1 MKNLLKVF
9 LMCFIT
15 LFAFAGQIMGQQKT
29 ITGRVVDALNE
40 GMPGVNV
47 QVKGTTSGTITN
59 IDGDFSISVPNT
71 KSVLVFTFIG
81 YVKQEVAVGNQTKL
95 NIQMKDDTQSL
106 DEVVVV
112 AYGTARKGDL
122 TGALTTMRPDANEA
136 AKAVSIDNLLEGKV
150 AGLVVST
157 ASSNPGAASS
167 ITIRGASSLRGD
179 NQPLYVI
186 DNIPQASTG
195 EFSSSGISGDFQ
207 IAQDPLSSLN
217 PADIEDITILKD
229 ASSTAIYGSRGAN
242 GVILITTKKGKEGK
256 AKVNASATFTIANAS
271 RLLEMMNLEEYAAY
285 HNSRITDGKVPF
297 HIVGDEVRY
306 VFNGAYDKY
315 DPADPETYNVVN
327 YRNWQKEIYTSAFSQ
342 NYSLSVNGGAGKTTY
357 YISANFK
364 DINGTVKQTGLKQ
377 GDLRANLSAQ
387 LSKSVDLNMALSGSL
402 RQNNMMAGGNTLGG
416 ATGAISRTALDYAP
430 FELPE
435 NDPSF
440 TNENKTNVFSWLN
453 DYVDLTDDKTF
464 KASLNLNWKINKFFT
479 YSLRAGGNINTNDRK
494 RWYGM
499 QLYQGMNNQGYLATS
514 NLSKS
519 NYSVENIVNYNTKL
533 GSVGTLAA
541 TVGMT
546 YDDYNFLN
554 KNVIGKNFT
563 MFEFRENGMHMA
575 GDVITSQ
582 PIQKD
587 YQLLSYL
594 GRVNVSLLDKYLIT
608 ASLRADGSSKFAKN
622 NRWGYFPS
630 ASAAWRI
637 SGEDFFQN
645 AKALSFIDDLKI
657 RASYG
662 VTGNFQIGNYDH
674 LSLMALDNYILG
686 TNNGQLVY
694 GYKPNTIKNE
704 DLSWEKNAMVNAGI
718 DVQMFKGL
726 LGVTVDYYNTNTSNM
741 LLNVPVPHLT
751 GYSTALMNIGKVN
764 NRGWEI
770 ALTSQKNFTKDF
782 GYSFNANYSTNT
794 NEVKALG
801 PGDAP
806 IISTGSVDHAYY
818 ITKVGEPI
826 GSYYLLVQD
835 GIFSNEE
842 ELKKYPHFS
851 NTKPGDFRFVDVDGD
866 GVMDL
871 DKDRT
876 IVGNYMPDFT
886 YGFGGKVWY
895 KGIDLDFNFQGVYG
909 NEILN
914 LNRRYIDNME
924 GNVNGTTLALDR
936 WKSADNPGNGQV
948 NRANRK
954 SKGYNG
960 RTSTWHLEDGSY
972 LRLQNVTLGYTLP
985 QQLTRHFFV
994 EKLRIYVS
1002 GQNLWT
1008 STDYSGYNPE
1018 VNARPGNSLSPGEDY
1033 GTYPLARTFLFGLNI
1048 TL

>member
-1 MKNLLKVF
+1 MTSMKNLLKVF

-15 LFAFAGQIMGQQKT
+15 LFAFAGQMMGQQKT

-533 GSVGTLAA
+533 GSVGTLA
-541 TVGMT
+541 V
-546 YDDYNFLN
+546 
-554 KNVIGKNFT
+554 
-563 MFEFRENGMHMA
+563 
-575 GDVITSQ
+575 
-582 PIQKD
+582 
-587 YQLLSYL
+587 SY
-594 GRVNVSLLDKYLIT
+594 T
-608 ASLRADGSSKFAKN
+608 
-622 NRWGYFPS
+622 
-630 ASAAWRI
+630 
-637 SGEDFFQN
+637 
-645 AKALSFIDDLKI
+645 
-657 RASYG
+657 
-662 VTGNFQIGNYDH
+662 
-674 LSLMALDNYILG
+674 
-686 TNNGQLVY
+686 
-694 GYKPNTIKNE
+694 
-704 DLSWEKNAMVNAGI
+704 
-718 DVQMFKGL
+718 
-726 LGVTVDYYNTNTSNM
+726 
-741 LLNVPVPHLT
+741 HLT
-751 GYSTALMNIGKVN
+751 L
-764 NRGWEI
+764 
-770 ALTSQKNFTKDF
+770 
-782 GYSFNANYSTNT
+782 
-794 NEVKALG
+794 
-801 PGDAP
+801 P
-806 IISTGSVDHAYY
+806 
-818 ITKVGEPI
+818 
-826 GSYYLLVQD
+826 
-835 GIFSNEE
+835 
-842 ELKKYPHFS
+842 
-851 NTKPGDFRFVDVDGD
+851 
-866 GVMDL
+866 
-871 DKDRT
+871 
-876 IVGNYMPDFT
+876 
-886 YGFGGKVWY
+886 
-895 KGIDLDFNFQGVYG
+895 
-909 NEILN
+909 
-914 LNRRYIDNME
+914 
-924 GNVNGTTLALDR
+924 TT
-936 WKSADNPGNGQV
+936 
-948 NRANRK
+948 
-954 SKGYNG
+954 
-960 RTSTWHLEDGSY
+960 
-972 LRLQNVTLGYTLP
+972 
-985 QQLTRHFFV
+985 
-994 EKLRIYVS
+994 
-1002 GQNLWT
+1002 
-1008 STDYSGYNPE
+1008 
-1018 VNARPGNSLSPGEDY
+1018 
-1033 GTYPLARTFLFGLNI
+1033 
-1048 TL
+1048 

>member
-1 MKNLLKVF
+1 M
-9 LMCFIT
+9 
-15 LFAFAGQIMGQQKT
+15 MGQQKT

-554 KNVIGKNFT
+554 KN
-563 MFEFRENGMHMA
+563 
-575 GDVITSQ
+575 
-582 PIQKD
+582 
-587 YQLLSYL
+587 
-594 GRVNVSLLDKYLIT
+594 
-608 ASLRADGSSKFAKN
+608 
-622 NRWGYFPS
+622 
-630 ASAAWRI
+630 I
-637 SGEDFFQN
+637 SG
-645 AKALSFIDDLKI
+645 AIKI
-657 RASYG
+657 
-662 VTGNFQIGNYDH
+662 T
-674 LSLMALDNYILG
+674 
-686 TNNGQLVY
+686 
-694 GYKPNTIKNE
+694 P
-704 DLSWEKNAMVNAGI
+704 
-718 DVQMFKGL
+718 
-726 LGVTVDYYNTNTSNM
+726 
-741 LLNVPVPHLT
+741 P
-751 GYSTALMNIGKVN
+751 
-764 NRGWEI
+764 
-770 ALTSQKNFTKDF
+770 
-782 GYSFNANYSTNT
+782 
-794 NEVKALG
+794 
-801 PGDAP
+801 
-806 IISTGSVDHAYY
+806 
-818 ITKVGEPI
+818 
-826 GSYYLLVQD
+826 
-835 GIFSNEE
+835 
-842 ELKKYPHFS
+842 
-851 NTKPGDFRFVDVDGD
+851 
-866 GVMDL
+866 
-871 DKDRT
+871 
-876 IVGNYMPDFT
+876 
-886 YGFGGKVWY
+886 
-895 KGIDLDFNFQGVYG
+895 
-909 NEILN
+909 
-914 LNRRYIDNME
+914 
-924 GNVNGTTLALDR
+924 
-936 WKSADNPGNGQV
+936 
-948 NRANRK
+948 
-954 SKGYNG
+954 
-960 RTSTWHLEDGSY
+960 
-972 LRLQNVTLGYTLP
+972 
-985 QQLTRHFFV
+985 
-994 EKLRIYVS
+994 
-1002 GQNLWT
+1002 
-1008 STDYSGYNPE
+1008 
-1018 VNARPGNSLSPGEDY
+1018 
-1033 GTYPLARTFLFGLNI
+1033 
-1048 TL
+1048 

>member
-1 MKNLLKVF
+1 MTSMKNLLKVF

-15 LFAFAGQIMGQQKT
+15 LFAFAGQMMGQQKT

-563 MFEFRENGMHMA
+563 MFEFRE
-575 GDVITSQ
+575 
-582 PIQKD
+582 KR
-587 YQLLSYL
+587 LS
-594 GRVNVSLLDKYLIT
+594 V
-608 ASLRADGSSKFAKN
+608 
-622 NRWGYFPS
+622 
-630 ASAAWRI
+630 
-637 SGEDFFQN
+637 
-645 AKALSFIDDLKI
+645 
-657 RASYG
+657 
-662 VTGNFQIGNYDH
+662 
-674 LSLMALDNYILG
+674 
-686 TNNGQLVY
+686 
-694 GYKPNTIKNE
+694 
-704 DLSWEKNAMVNAGI
+704 
-718 DVQMFKGL
+718 
-726 LGVTVDYYNTNTSNM
+726 
-741 LLNVPVPHLT
+741 
-751 GYSTALMNIGKVN
+751 
-764 NRGWEI
+764 
-770 ALTSQKNFTKDF
+770 
-782 GYSFNANYSTNT
+782 
-794 NEVKALG
+794 
-801 PGDAP
+801 
-806 IISTGSVDHAYY
+806 
-818 ITKVGEPI
+818 
-826 GSYYLLVQD
+826 
-835 GIFSNEE
+835 
-842 ELKKYPHFS
+842 
-851 NTKPGDFRFVDVDGD
+851 
-866 GVMDL
+866 
-871 DKDRT
+871 
-876 IVGNYMPDFT
+876 
-886 YGFGGKVWY
+886 
-895 KGIDLDFNFQGVYG
+895 
-909 NEILN
+909 
-914 LNRRYIDNME
+914 
-924 GNVNGTTLALDR
+924 
-936 WKSADNPGNGQV
+936 
-948 NRANRK
+948 
-954 SKGYNG
+954 
-960 RTSTWHLEDGSY
+960 
-972 LRLQNVTLGYTLP
+972 
-985 QQLTRHFFV
+985 
-994 EKLRIYVS
+994 
-1002 GQNLWT
+1002 
-1008 STDYSGYNPE
+1008 
-1018 VNARPGNSLSPGEDY
+1018 
-1033 GTYPLARTFLFGLNI
+1033 TFLFG
-1048 TL
+1048 TS